1 MSLLPGA
8 AVAVLS
14 LLATASSPG
23 DASAPA
29 PEEIPAFTPPRA
41 EAPESPAPPP
51 PFTPASGPPTLATP
65 AATPQASAPPAP
77 SAPPPPPTPLNDL
90 RTRAEAFSKLRAP
103 APGKPDAIGSYS
115 NGCLVGG
122 VSLPRSGTG
131 FEVMRPSR
139 NRYYGHPA
147 LVAFI
152 QRLADAARKKKIGT
166 LLIGDMA
173 QARGGPTPTGHRSHQ
188 SGLDVDIGFTRPS
201 FLARRKIKKSERET
215 ISQIPVVDL
224 TTRTLTAEWG
234 TRVQDLIELA
244 ASDPEVARV
253 FVHPRIKRELCDQ
266 AAGSAQAAADP
277 KNKTSGETSDR
288 KKASKDKD
296 PPAARDWSWLRTVRP
311 WWGHNDHL
319 HVRLK
324 CPTESTT
331 CEAQEVM
338 APGDGCNEVAWWETE
353 EARRARE
360 PKPELPPA
368 PIPAA
373 PVEIRAV
380 PTLPLAC
387 QALLEQPPGKGGSG
401 ARTTA
406 QRQR

>member
-1 MSLLPGA
+1 VSLLPA
-8 AVAVLS
+8 AALLS

-29 PEEIPAFTPPRA
+29 EEQTLTSTPPPTVA
-41 EAPESPAPPP
+41 APDAPAPVL
-51 PFTPASGPPTLATP
+51 FTPASGPPPLATP
-65 AATPQASAPPAP
+65 AATPPA
-77 SAPPPPPTPLNDL
+77 PPPTPLNDL
-90 RTRAEAFSKLRAP
+90 RTRAEAFSKFRAP

-122 VSLPRSGTG
+122 VSLARSGTG

-139 NRYYGHPA
+139 NRYYGHPL

-152 QRLADAARKKKIGT
+152 ERLAAAAKKKKIGT

-224 TTRTLTAEWG
+224 STRTLTAEWG
-234 TRVQDLIELA
+234 ARVQDLIELA

-266 AAGSAQAAADP
+266 AAASAQVAADV
-277 KNKTSGETSDR
+277 
-288 KKASKDKD
+288 KKKD
-296 PPAARDWSWLRTVRP
+296 PPATKDWGWLRTVRP

-324 CPTESTT
+324 CPADSTS

-360 PKPELPPA
+360 PKPEPA
-368 PIPAA
+368 PGPIPAA

-387 QALLEQPPGKGGSG
+387 QALLEQPPEKGGSG